1 MDCSKRPA
9 SPIVAACLAAMALML
24 AEATAARAQIP
35 GLPGAP
41 KPAAEPAKGEKR
53 APTKD
58 NPQATV
64 ATASGPIAV
73 ETKVGDDEI
82 KTTLQELLPRF
93 PGVRTV
99 SVRVRNGIVTL
110 EGHVD
115 DDDTQDDVTQF
126 TTRVEGVRLVLNRME
141 TDEEVMTAR
150 QLAAK
155 MLGEIEGVVAQ
166 KWLLALIAVALAL
179 GAFALARV
187 FNSYSEML
195 LAPFIRN
202 VMVRSVVGSL
212 LSSLLIVG
220 GLMLGLGVLRLTHA
234 VVSILGLAGV
244 ITLAVGFAFRDI
256 AENFIASILLGVRR
270 PFQIGDYITVAGQ
283 AGVVKTLNTRAT
295 VLVTL
300 EGNHV
305 RIPNNII
312 YKEIM
317 VNASAS
323 SSTRGS
329 FDAVVPN
336 EASTASAL
344 EAINRVLREQEGI
357 LADPPAR
364 ALVEALEPGGVRLR
378 AYYWMPSRG
387 VDQMKLQGD
396 LKLKVKVALQQAAA
410 IPSATA
416 PPVSAA
422 QAEANLRHDTRAA
435 EHASPVD
442 DGHRTPIE
450 HALKQAESRVS
461 DEGENLLA
469 DGKGRNGTA

>member
-1 MDCSKRPA
+1 METREMDCSKRLA
-9 SPIVAACLAAMALML
+9 LAAMLLML
-24 AEATAARAQIP
+24 GGAPATRAQIP

-41 KPAAEPAKGEKR
+41 KAAADPAKGEKK
-53 APTKD
+53 AATKD
-58 NPQATV
+58 TTV

-73 ETKVGDDEI
+73 EKKVRDDEI
-82 KTTLQELLPRF
+82 KTTLQELLPKF

-99 SVRVRNGIVTL
+99 AVHVRNGIVTL
-110 EGHVD
+110 DGHLD
-115 DDDTQDDVTQF
+115 DDDTLDDVTQF
-126 TTRVEGVRLVLNRME
+126 TARVEGVRLVLNRMK

-166 KWLLALIAVALAL
+166 KWLLALIALALAL
-179 GAFALARV
+179 GSFALARA

-212 LSSLLIVG
+212 LSTLLIAG
-220 GLMLGLGVLRLTHA
+220 GLMLGLGVLHLTHA

-329 FDAVVPN
+329 FDVVVPN
-336 EASTASAL
+336 EASTAAAL
-344 EAINRVLREQEGI
+344 EAMNWVLREQDGI

-364 ALVEALEPGGVRLR
+364 ALVEALEAGGVRLR

-410 IPSATA
+410 IPTAAA

-435 EHASPVD
+435 ERASPVA
-442 DGHRTPIE
+442 DGRQTPIE
-450 HALKQAESRVS
+450 HALEQAESRVS

>member
-1 MDCSKRPA
+1 MDCSKR
-9 SPIVAACLAAMALML
+9 IILAAMALTL
-24 AEATAARAQIP
+24 AADAARAQLP
-35 GLPGAP
+35 GLPGVP
-41 KPAAEPAKGEKR
+41 KAAAEPAKVEKK

-73 ETKVGDDEI
+73 EKKVGDDEI
-82 KTTLQELLPRF
+82 KTTLQELLPKF

-99 SVRVRNGIVTL
+99 AVLVRNGIVTL
-110 EGHVD
+110 DGHLD
-115 DDDTQDDVTQF
+115 DDDTLDDVTQF
-126 TTRVEGVRLVLNRME
+126 TTRVEGVRLVLNRMK

-166 KWLLALIAVALAL
+166 KWLLALIALGLAL
-179 GAFALARV
+179 GSFALARA

-212 LSSLLIVG
+212 LSTLLIVG

-323 SSTRGS
+323 SSTRGN
-329 FDAVVPN
+329 FDVVVPN
-336 EASTASAL
+336 EAATSAAL
-344 EAINRVLREQEGI
+344 DAMDRVLREQEGV
-357 LADPPAR
+357 LDDPPPR
-364 ALVEALEPGGVRLR
+364 ALVEALEAGGVRLR

-387 VDQMKLQGD
+387 VDQMKLQSD
-396 LKLKVKVALQQAAA
+396 LKLKAKVALQKAAA
-410 IPSATA
+410 IPSAVA
-416 PPVSAA
+416 PPVSAE
-422 QAEANLRHDTRAA
+422 QAEANLRQDTHAA
-435 EHASPVD
+435 QKAQPVA
-442 DGHRTPIE
+442 DGRQTPIE